1 MCVRSTPV
9 CICSTDN
16 DSVHRR
22 QAAASQ
28 AHASQRASNDTDTC
42 TDAQESWRELRPNG
56 KKMTAI
62 LVEGAKELEVMDS
75 ALKEN
80 RTGGLGF
87 PPPPSLTIL
96 M

>member
-9 CICSTDN
+9 CICSIDN

-28 AHASQRASNDTDTC
+28 AHVSQRASNDTDTC

-56 KKMTAI
+56 EKMTAI
-62 LVEGAKELEVMDS
+62 LVEGEKEPEGMGS
-75 ALKEN
+75 PLKEN
-80 RTGGLGF
+80 KSRGLGF
-87 PPPPSLTIL
+87 FPAHSQR
-96 M
+96 